1 MMELRHLAMVNWHL
15 FDVEDIEVAG
25 HIGVLGENRSGKSTV
40 LDMAQV
46 VLTGGNRKFMRL
58 NAVAGEG
65 AKGRSTSKRTIVG
78 YCLGALGVDDARR
91 DEARTYIAL
100 GFEDTAGLRPPVTI
114 GLALE
119 ARKSESNETVL
130 GRFIVVGKVLHAQD
144 FIEVRQGRRFPAHW
158 DDVQARII
166 AAVGRERFLNHR
178 DKPSEYVRE
187 YMRHLLPHLAYGEQ
201 NAAAV
206 QKAIVNAMTL
216 SQNQTATDFVREFIL
231 EKNPIGVGELRE
243 SIQTYK
249 NINATIQTM
258 RRKLEALKALRA
270 VLEAFAAALDA
281 KALEDWIRKRA
292 EWLAA
297 RAANLEFKEKL
308 RVEIDHREAARQELK
323 ILNEDLQSIEK
334 EIRRLIKAI
343 AEHDARTGRESLIQK
358 LKISEQAANRAQADF
373 QKRLQAIESLQPI
386 ITALHGF
393 GFDDHISTIEKL
405 RALGK
410 DASID
415 RLPEGMAAAESAV
428 VSIAP
433 DLLAGIDARRQAL
446 FREAGEKREKRD
458 QIRERVQAHAK
469 GQSSAYLDPSTE
481 LLCRKLRQSGM
492 TPRVLCELIEVADP
506 AWTAAAEALLG
517 RDREAVFVDRSD
529 IAAATVIFKEGRRE
543 FPRASLVS
551 LNKLEQFRTLPQPG
565 TFPSIFQSDDPDA
578 MSFIMRRH
586 GNVRLAETLAEFNAP
601 GRAIMKDGLYDD
613 GLVRTHRWIN
623 PRDHKIGKSAQ
634 ARLIAS
640 LAEEAEELEELLT
653 RATAV
658 AKAVDTAYQA
668 LKLLAESDGAGGL
681 RGTSAAYVAAQ
692 ADITEARQQIAALD
706 GADDGGLRGRLKAQN
721 DLKDVRVSE
730 QRSQQKAFSDHDKR
744 VAILE
749 SDLGKGENAPGSN
762 LNLKLAWSAFAK
774 GLPLYDR
781 SKARPVYRA
790 RLDARAARSETER
803 HRAIAAKAGESAN
816 VADQKR
822 HQLEKQAS
830 NRLKDFFNEFGPSSE
845 VGAES
850 LLLAEVKPWMD
861 HLIADIESN
870 ELRRYERQARE
881 AAEKASTL
889 LRGEFINALTARI
902 GKMERELQSMN
913 RSLQD
918 HPFHNERYSF
928 HRTVVAD
935 FQPILKVIEISRT
948 SPQALEMLFRN
959 DVPDDFPH
967 RDTIA
972 ALRALL
978 EDPEKDFSQFEDY
991 RNFYTFEIHMEDI
1004 TTGRTTRWETRRGT
1018 GSGAEQ
1024 QVPIYVA
1031 IGASLASVYAS
1042 VDRHSGRSTGI
1053 SLAIFDEAFSKMDGK
1068 NQRAMMSFYKNLG
1081 LQIVIA
1087 APFEKRVAVLE
1098 HMETIVEID
1107 RIGEQSRA
1115 TVVKL
1120 KERAR
1125 RELRAI
1131 DPDLMSDAD
1140 LAARVAAE

>member
-1 MMELRHLAMVNWHL
+1 MMELRHFAMVNWHL
-15 FDVEDIEVAG
+15 FDTEDIEVAG

-46 VLTGGNRKFMRL
+46 VLTGANRRFMRL

-65 AKGRSTSKRTIVG
+65 PKGRGSPKRTVVG
-78 YCLGALGVDDARR
+78 YCLGALGVDETRR

-100 GFEDTAGLRPPVTI
+100 GFEDTDGLRPPVTI
-114 GLALE
+114 GLAME
-119 ARKSESNETVL
+119 ARKSESSETVL
-130 GRFIVVGKVLHAQD
+130 ARFIAVGKILRAQD
-144 FIEVRQGRRFPAHW
+144 FIEIRQGRRFPAQW
-158 DDVQARII
+158 DDVQARIV
-166 AAVGRERFLNHR
+166 AAVGRDKFLNHR
-178 DKPSEYVRE
+178 DKPSDYVRE
-187 YMRHLLPHLAYGEQ
+187 YMRHLLPHLPWGEQ
-201 NAAAV
+201 NAAAL
-206 QKAIVNAMTL
+206 QKAVVNAMTL
-216 SQNQTATDFVREFIL
+216 NQNQTATDFVRQFIL
-231 EKNPIGVGELRE
+231 EENFIRVGDLRE

-258 RRKLEALKALRA
+258 RRKLDALKALRS
-270 VLEAFAAALDA
+270 VLEAFAAALDGR
-281 KALEDWIRKRA
+281 ALEDWLRKRA

-297 RAANLEFKEKL
+297 RAANREFKERL
-308 RVEIDHREAARQELK
+308 RIEIDQREAARQELK
-323 ILNEDLQSIEK
+323 VLTEDLQGIEL
-334 EIRRLIKAI
+334 EIRRLIKAV
-343 AEHDARTGRESLIQK
+343 AEHDARTGREGLLQK
-358 LKISEQAANRAQADF
+358 LKSAEQAANRADVDF
-373 QKRLQAIESLQPI
+373 RRRLQAIHSLQPI
-386 ITALHGF
+386 AALRGL
-393 GFDDHISTIEKL
+393 GFDEPIGTIEKL
-405 RALGK
+405 RVLAK
-410 DASID
+410 DASIG
-415 RLPEGMAAAESAV
+415 RLPDGVADAENAV
-428 VSIAP
+428 VAAAP

-446 FREAGEKREKRD
+446 FREAAEKRD
-458 QIRERVQAHAK
+458 RRTQLKERIQAHAK

-492 TPRVLCELIEVADP
+492 APRVLCELVEIANPE
-506 AWTAAAEALLG
+506 WTAAAEALLG
-517 RDREAVFVDRSD
+517 RDREAVFVDRAD
-529 IAAATVIFKEGRRE
+529 IGAATVIFKEGRRE

-551 LNKLEQFRTLPQPG
+551 LNKLEQFRTPPQPG
-565 TFPSIFQSDDPDA
+565 TFPSIFRSDDLDA

-586 GNVRLAETLAEFNAP
+586 ANVRLAETLSDFNLP

-613 GLVRTHRWIN
+613 GLVRTHRWIDA
-623 PRDHKIGKSAQ
+623 REHKIGKSAQ
-634 ARLIAS
+634 SRLIAA
-640 LAEEAEELEELLT
+640 LAEEAEELDELLAK
-653 RATAV
+653 ATAV
-658 AKAVDTAYQA
+658 ANAVDAAYQA
-668 LKLLAESDGAGGL
+668 LKLLSEPDGAGGL
-681 RGTSAAYVAAQ
+681 YTISSAHAAAQ
-692 ADITEARQQIAALD
+692 SDITEARQRIAALD
-706 GADDGGLRGRLKAQN
+706 GADDGGLRARLKAQN
-721 DLKDVRVSE
+721 DLKEIRTGE
-730 QRSQQKAFSDHDKR
+730 QRSQQKTFGDHDKKA
-744 VAILE
+744 AILE

-762 LNLKLAWSAFAK
+762 LNLKIAWSLFVK

-781 SKARPVYRA
+781 LKARPVYRA
-790 RLDARAARSETER
+790 RLDARSGRGEAER
-803 HRAIAAKAGESAN
+803 HKAIAAKAGENAN
-816 VADQKR
+816 LADQKR
-822 HQLEKQAS
+822 HQFERQAS
-830 NRLKDFFNEFGPSSE
+830 NRLRDFFNEFGASSQ

-861 HLIADIESN
+861 QLIADIESN

-881 AAEKASTL
+881 AAEKAATL

-928 HRTVVAD
+928 HRTAVAD
-935 FQPILKVIEISRT
+935 FQPILKVIEISKT
-948 SPQALEMLFRN
+948 SPQALEMLFRD

-991 RNFYTFEIHMEDI
+991 RNFYTFEIHMEDV

-1042 VDRHSGRSTGI
+1042 AERQSGKPSGI
-1053 SLAIFDEAFSKMDGK
+1053 GLAIFDEAFSKMDGK
-1068 NQRAMMSFYKNLG
+1068 NQRAMMSFYKDLG

-1120 KERAR
+1120 KERVR

>member
-1 MMELRHLAMVNWHL
+1 MMELRHFAMVNWHL
-15 FDVEDIEVAG
+15 FDAEDIEVAG

-40 LDMAQV
+40 LDMAQI
-46 VLTGGNRKFMRL
+46 VLTGGNRRFMRL

-65 AKGRSTSKRTIVG
+65 SKGRGGAPKRTVVG
-78 YCLGALGVDDARR
+78 YCLGALGVDEARR

-100 GFEDTAGLRPPVTI
+100 GFEDTDGLRPPVTV

-119 ARKSESNETVL
+119 ARKSESSETVL
-130 GRFIVVGKVLHAQD
+130 ARFIVVGKILRAQD
-144 FIEVRQGRRFPAHW
+144 FIEVRQGRRFPAQW

-166 AAVGRERFLNHR
+166 SAVGRDKFLNHR

-187 YMRHLLPHLAYGEQ
+187 YMRHLLPHLPWGEQ
-201 NAAAV
+201 NAAAL

-216 SQNQTATDFVREFIL
+216 NQNQTATDFVRQFIL
-231 EKNPIGVGELRE
+231 EENFIRVGELRE

-249 NINATIQTM
+249 NINAIIQTM
-258 RRKLEALKALRA
+258 RRKLDALKALRT
-270 VLEAFAAALDA
+270 VLEAFAAALDG

-292 EWLAA
+292 EWLAV
-297 RAANLEFKEKL
+297 RAANREFREKL
-308 RVEIDHREAARQELK
+308 RVEIGRREAARQELK
-323 ILNEDLQSIEK
+323 VLNEDLQSIEQ

-343 AEHDARTGRESLIQK
+343 AERDARTGRESLLQK
-358 LKISEQAANRAQADF
+358 LRSSEQAASRAEADF
-373 QKRLQAIESLQPI
+373 RKRLQAIQNLQPI
-386 ITALHGF
+386 FALRGLGF
-393 GFDDHISTIEKL
+393 EDHISVVERL
-405 RALGK
+405 RTLAK
-410 DASID
+410 DVRIGA
-415 RLPEGMAAAESAV
+415 LPEGLADAENAIV
-428 VSIAP
+428 ALAP
-433 DLLAGIDARRQAL
+433 ILLAGIDARRQSL
-446 FREAGEKREKRD
+446 FREAAEKRD
-458 QIRERVQAHAK
+458 RRDEIKERIQAHAK

-481 LLCRKLRQSGM
+481 LLCRKLRQCGM
-492 TPRVLCELIEVADP
+492 APRVLCELIEIASP
-506 AWTAAAEALLG
+506 EWTAAAEALLG
-517 RDREAVFVDRSD
+517 RDREAVFVDRPD
-529 IAAATVIFKEGRRE
+529 IAAATAIFKEGRRE
-543 FPRASLVS
+543 FPKASLVS
-551 LNKLEQFRTLPQPG
+551 LNKLEQFRTPPQPG
-565 TFPSIFQSDDPDA
+565 TFPSIFHSDDPDA

-586 GNVRLAETLAEFNAP
+586 GSVRLAETLSEFNAP

-613 GLVRTHRWIN
+613 GLVRTHRSID

-634 ARLIAS
+634 ARLIAA
-640 LAEEAEELEELLT
+640 LAEEAEELDALL
-653 RATAV
+653 AKANAV
-658 AKAVDTAYQA
+658 ANAVDAAYQA
-668 LKLLAESDGAGGL
+668 LKFLSEPDGAGSL
-681 RGTSAAYVAAQ
+681 HAISEAYAAAQ
-692 ADITEARQQIAALD
+692 TDMTDARQRIATLD

-721 DLKDVRVSE
+721 DLKDIRTGE
-730 QRSQQKAFSDHDKR
+730 QRSQQKAFSDHDKKA
-744 VAILE
+744 AILE

-762 LNLKLAWSAFAK
+762 LNLKIAWSMFVK

-781 SKARPVYRA
+781 RKARPAYRT
-790 RLDARAARSETER
+790 RLDARGSRSESER
-803 HRAIAAKAGESAN
+803 HKAIAAKAGENAN
-816 VADQKR
+816 IADQKR
-822 HQLEKQAS
+822 HQLERQAS
-830 NRLKDFFNEFGPSSE
+830 NRLKDFFNEFAVSSQ

-850 LLLAEVKPWMD
+850 SLLGEVKPWMD
-861 HLIADIESN
+861 QLIEDIEGN

-928 HRTVVAD
+928 HRTAVAD
-935 FQPILKVIEISRT
+935 FQPILRIIEIGKT
-948 SPQALEMLFRN
+948 SPQALEMLFRGN
-959 DVPDDFPH
+959 IPADFPH
-967 RDTIA
+967 RDTIV
-972 ALRALL
+972 ALEALL

-991 RNFYTFEIHMEDI
+991 RNFYTFEIHMEDV

-1042 VDRHSGRSTGI
+1042 AERQSGKPSGI
-1053 SLAIFDEAFSKMDGK
+1053 GLAIFDEAFSKMDGK
-1068 NQRAMMSFYKNLG
+1068 NQRAMMSFYKDLG

-1125 RELRAI
+1125 QELRAI

-1140 LAARVAAE
+1140 LAARIAAE